1 MWPWDYRQLTK
12 LGQACVVVIPS
23 QISGKPDD
31 RVKTDRQDSATTGI
45 PGLDCG
51 EWRLRKFKFLVEEG
65 VLCHAENK
73 G

>member
-1 MWPWDYRQLTK
+1 MGLSSTHEIGPGLRGGDPVADSHKTGYQ
-12 LGQACVVVIPS
+12 
-23 QISGKPDD
+23 
-31 RVKTDRQDSATTGI
+31 VKTDRQDSATAGI

-51 EWRLRKFKFLVEEG
+51 EWRLRKFKFLLEEG